1 MRRIWTLY
9 LKRTIAILPSA
20 DWSIYHQSTHGLLHN
35 HTCTLSRTPAHCHSH
50 ICPLMTFGQK
60 ERRRTAHLQLDLVL
74 DSGRGWLM
82 NRTCKLIFWCFLHSH
97 FSLVRVVCTN
107 CLCPPYVCARVY
119 LCSWSWGYSDTHTR
133 ILVLQWLAFVSRLIA
148 LFRRLWLA
156 LLYCSAFPFSLSLP
170 LRSKFP
176 PDNFSNWLF
185 QEFQLDTILP
195 TDSAPEPG
203 NWGSIFIYFN
213 KCNNRVH

>member
-60 ERRRTAHLQLDLVL
+60 ERRSTAHLQLDLVL

-82 NRTCKLIFWCFLHSH
+82 NRTCKLIFWCFLHSR

-107 CLCPPYVCARVY
+107 CLCPAYVCVRGCICVLGPGIFRY
-119 LCSWSWGYSDTHTR
+119 SHSDTRSAMAGICKPLNCFISPSLTG
-133 ILVLQWLAFVSRLIA
+133 SS
-148 LFRRLWLA
+148 
-156 LLYCSAFPFSLSLP
+156 LLLCFPFFT
-170 LRSKFP
+170 FP
-176 PDNFSNWLF
+176 PFTLQISPW
-185 QEFQLDTILP
+185 
-195 TDSAPEPG
+195 
-203 NWGSIFIYFN
+203 
-213 KCNNRVH
+213 